1 MFEKIRWR
9 GLQSSVSSARS
20 ITQAHNNTN
29 PRNGKAFFRQLR
41 HEENDNKGENPGRDH
56 LHPSQTTHGKTQ
68 AKLISTS
75 QHSKDASEPS
85 LGAPGKNAGPR
96 RLDVLA

>member
-9 GLQSSVSSARS
+9 GPQSSVSCARR
-20 ITQAHNNTN
+20 ITQPHNNSN
-29 PRNGKAFFRQLR
+29 PRDGKAFFRQLR

-68 AKLISTS
+68 EKLISTS
-75 QHSKDASEPS
+75 QHSKDESDPS
-85 LGAPGKNAGPR
+85 LGALGNNGGPR
-96 RLDVLA
+96 RVDVLA